1 MKPAVLHIRDEVNVK
16 IEGLDLDTRRKLTN
30 LFKYDIPGARYM
42 PAVRLGRWDGKMA
55 FFQLGGSTYI
65 NLLPEILPV
74 LNSRGYSVTLDD
86 QRDYPVDYT
95 LTPVTELS

>member
-42 PAVRLGRWDGKMA
+42 PIRW
-55 FFQLGGSTYI
+55 I
-65 NLLPEILPV
+65 NV
-74 LNSRGYSVTLDD
+74 Y
-86 QRDYPVDYT
+86 
-95 LTPVTELS
+95 